1 MGNVDFK
8 FPKKDV
14 FQFNMSKKTGP
25 TTVGKISTAKKR
37 HRLDDG
43 DRLKSPVLKDP
54 MLQVK
59 GKGKQDNGK
68 GIFSWNVRGALGEAG
83 QLFIKDI
90 VGYKKSDIVIIVET
104 RCQFS
109 RARYFWQ
116 RMGYDPIG
124 VEEARGFNGGIWVL
138 KQTNSM
144 FNVRLRSL
152 HQQVVTIELWRENL
166 SWVCSAIYASPA
178 PALRD
183 CLWDHLGDGS
193 SSLWFEDWS
202 GLGFLADNVPFV
214 NFRDINLSLAE
225 LVTHNNWCTIE
236 VYTVIPQNFRDKLS
250 FIPPSLSLNN
260 SDRWMWWNSDKGLY
274 TVKEAYKWLNNID
287 TDVRD
292 NQEWSWIW
300 KLKVPQKVRLFVWR
314 VLQDAI
320 PTNVKRFSCNL
331 AVSPACSRC
340 SIPSENGL
348 HCLRDCAHSKEIWLR
363 FGALSWTHFNDPN
376 LYSWIHILATGP
388 NSMKFLAALWG
399 NWKWRNNMAL
409 DDEKWTLEV
418 AWRRICHDHHDWCS
432 SYDWGG
438 NHSNHFLSK
447 VWAPPLEGWVKV
459 NTDGSYHDD
468 RKMMGY
474 GGLVRDHASGWI
486 KGFLGCYNGGS
497 AFISEARAL
506 MEGINLAW
514 SLGFRKVICEV
525 DSADLLVAL
534 ENTETRNFVHE
545 IDEIRLGMDKDWQIV
560 LFMKWTC

>member
-1 MGNVDFK
+1 MRDEAWEGLIF
-8 FPKKDV
+8 
-14 FQFNMSKKTGP
+14 
-25 TTVGKISTAKKR
+25 
-37 HRLDDG
+37 
-43 DRLKSPVLKDP
+43 SPNLVVLLMIGFDEFSV
-54 MLQVK
+54 L
-59 GKGKQDNGK
+59 
-68 GIFSWNVRGALGEAG
+68 SWNVRGALGEAG

-90 VGYKKSDIVIIVET
+90 VGYKKPDIVILVET

-124 VEEARGFNGGIWVL
+124 VEEARGFSGGIWVL

-144 FNVRLRSL
+144 FNMRLRSL
-152 HQQVVTIELWRENL
+152 HQQVVTIELWRENM

-183 CLWDHLGDGS
+183 CLWD
-193 SSLWFEDWS
+193 
-202 GLGFLADNVPFV
+202 
-214 NFRDINLSLAE
+214 
-225 LVTHNNWCTIE
+225 
-236 VYTVIPQNFRDKLS
+236 Q
-250 FIPPSLSLNN
+250 
-260 SDRWMWWNSDKGLY
+260 
-274 TVKEAYKWLNNID
+274 
-287 TDVRD
+287 
-292 NQEWSWIW
+292 
-300 KLKVPQKVRLFVWR
+300 
-314 VLQDAI
+314 
-320 PTNVKRFSCNL
+320 
-331 AVSPACSRC
+331 
-340 SIPSENGL
+340 
-348 HCLRDCAHSKEIWLR
+348 DCAHSKEIWLR

-399 NWKWRNNMAL
+399 NWKWRKNMAL

-418 AWRRICHDHHDWCS
+418 AWRRICHDHDDWCS

-486 KGFLGCYNGGS
+486 KGFLGCCNGGS
-497 AFISEARAL
+497 AFISEAWAL

-525 DSADLLVAL
+525 DSADLLAAL
-534 ENTETRNFVHE
+534 ENTETRNCVHE

-560 LFMKWTC
+560 LCRIPRDSNGAADCMATFASKGVGSTFQVLDLPFIELETLILMDKLRASSFL